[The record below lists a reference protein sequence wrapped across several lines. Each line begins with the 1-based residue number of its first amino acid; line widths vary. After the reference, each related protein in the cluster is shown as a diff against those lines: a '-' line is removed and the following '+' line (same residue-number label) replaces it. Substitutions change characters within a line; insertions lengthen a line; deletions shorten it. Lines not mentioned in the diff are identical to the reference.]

1 MSESLPIPRDSASK
15 KAQEIIAENGFH
27 PELVESENQRFQRL
41 VENDVDSLQ
50 NRLFRHI
57 QEDLRNTNNLTIKSL
72 FEKYRKDGKLTLA
85 EFINLTQLLLDER
98 YRLGKISAMRD
109 LVNGNLPEGWEAV
122 LCLNCNKP
130 IRGCIKDA
138 KGLRII
144 ISDDSTP

>member
-1 MSESLPIPRDSASK
+1 
-15 KAQEIIAENGFH
+15 
-27 PELVESENQRFQRL
+27 
-41 VENDVDSLQ
+41 
-50 NRLFRHI
+50 
-57 QEDLRNTNNLTIKSL
+57 
-72 FEKYRKDGKLTLA
+72 LTLA

-109 LVNGNLPEGWEAV
+109 LVNGNLPEVWEAV

-144 ISDDSTP
+144 ISDDSTLVGVTLPVVADIIFSLSTC